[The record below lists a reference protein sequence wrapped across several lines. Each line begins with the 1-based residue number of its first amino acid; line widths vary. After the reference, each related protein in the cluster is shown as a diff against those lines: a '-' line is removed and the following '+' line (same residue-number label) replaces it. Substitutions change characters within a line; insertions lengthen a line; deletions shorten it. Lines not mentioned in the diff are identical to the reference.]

1 MTQKDPK
8 GKGPTELG
16 PEQEAEILRRMDTV
30 RFPQPLQP
38 QITTESTLRE
48 VRFVRRVVRW
58 ADSHTMEEVAERLAW
73 ALIEKR
79 AWERDAM
86 GRCDLQAR
94 EAATVQIRQSRNRR
108 GKGYAF
114 WPAVRE
120 EWRAWQRHPQR
131 YDGLKH
137 FAAAMEAKYPGVTYG
152 TLSNKITT
160 WKADPNSHIRDS

>member
-1 MTQKDPK
+1 MSK
-8 GKGPTELG
+8 GDDDSEL
-16 PEQEAEILRRMDTV
+16 EAEIRRRMDTV
-30 RFPQPLQP
+30 RFPQPVHP

-86 GRCDLQAR
+86 ERCDLQAR

-114 WPAVRE
+114 WPAVKDA
-120 EWRAWQRHPQR
+120 WRAWQRNPQR
-131 YDGLKH
+131 YEGLRGFH
-137 FAAAMEAKYPGVTYG
+137 AAMEAKYPGVTYG
-152 TLSNKITT
+152 TLSNKITA
-160 WKADPNSHIRDS
+160 WKAEHDSHNGEP